1 MNKSDIDD
9 YINKLKKFEEELS
22 SEESGDFSLIKD
34 LDNLLGALNDD
45 VTNTIT
51 QESNRLNVKIKKL
64 DPNAVIP
71 IYSKFGDAGMD
82 LTVTKIITQSTYDIT
97 YGFGIA
103 IEVPVGYV
111 GLVFP
116 RSSIRKMELL
126 LSNSVG
132 VIDSGY
138 RGEIQATFKKV
149 EGLDG
154 SYYKVGE
161 RAAQIMIIPYPKVSF
176 IETDELSSTER
187 GDGGFGSTGS

>member
-71 IYSKFGDAGMD
+71 TYSKFGDAGMD
-82 LTVTKIITQSTYDIT
+82 LTVTKIIRQSTYDIT

-154 SYYKVGE
+154 SHYKVGE